1 MYGLQAQHAKAEAGE
16 ATRSEDR
23 TGWMDGLLDE
33 TITRRCEVT
42 DIKLAIAF
50 ILFVLFI
57 VSMICKIP
65 EGYEDENGFHYGR
78 KDK

>member
-1 MYGLQAQHAKAEAGE
+1 
-16 ATRSEDR
+16 
-23 TGWMDGLLDE
+23 MDGLLDE